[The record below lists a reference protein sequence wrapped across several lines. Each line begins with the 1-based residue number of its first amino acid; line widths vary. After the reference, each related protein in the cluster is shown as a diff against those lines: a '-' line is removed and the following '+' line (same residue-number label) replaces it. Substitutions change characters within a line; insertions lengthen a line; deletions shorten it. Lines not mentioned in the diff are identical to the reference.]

1 MMSFN
6 HLDPTADSYGK
17 MKENQGLSP
26 VFLYRIRVVLRR
38 LQCLGVIFIY
48 PKGFYHLPLGF
59 LLITLRVFINHP

>member
-38 LQCLGVIFIY
+38 LQ
-48 PKGFYHLPLGF
+48 
-59 LLITLRVFINHP
+59 